1 MQLSVRDEKRL
12 AGVHPLLAGIV
23 RRAAGRV
30 PTDDGMSF
38 IVVEGLRSKERQAQ
52 LVKAGASKTMNSK
65 HLTGHAVDL
74 AAVLHGEVRWDWPLY
89 SKLAAIMKQV
99 ADELSIDLTWGG
111 DWKSFP
117 DGPHFEIDPTRYPV

>member
-12 AGVHPLLAGIV
+12 AGVHPILAAIV

-30 PTDDGMSF
+30 PTGDGMAF
-38 IVVEGLRSKERQAQ
+38 IVTEGLRSKERQAQ
-52 LVKAGASKTMNSK
+52 LVKAGASRTMHSK

-74 AAVLHGEVRWDWPLY
+74 ACTLHAEVRWDWPLY
-89 SKLAAIMKQV
+89 SALAAIMKQV

-111 DWKSFP
+111 DWATFK
-117 DGPHFEIDPTRYPV
+117 DGPHFEIDPAKYP